1 MPANA
6 PAGLAGAPNT
16 EVHRSPM
23 SQFAKVL
30 QVLDLFSEAR
40 TTLAAEEIAD
50 LLEVSR
56 PTAFRYVK
64 QLCETGLL
72 AKIAGRYALG
82 AKIIELD
89 YRIRRT
95 EPIMLASRASMRELA
110 QRTATTVV
118 LCNIY
123 GDEIVHSHHER
134 VGELAPMSLDR
145 GHLMPLFK
153 GAAPA
158 VILAN
163 LPAARL
169 KRLYERHKADPDVLA
184 IAGDWP
190 SFARHYKRIRKDGH
204 YISREEID
212 PGVIGIAAPI
222 FNDGRHVVGATTL
235 VYEKKREKLVNEE
248 GYAELVR
255 HCAAAVT
262 REIAAAAPQAT

>member
-1 MPANA
+1 
-6 PAGLAGAPNT
+6 
-16 EVHRSPM
+16 M

-40 TTLAAEEIAD
+40 ITLAAEEIAD
-50 LLEVSR
+50 LLDVSR

-89 YRIRRT
+89 YRIRRS
-95 EPIMLASRASMRELA
+95 EPILLASRASMRELA
-110 QRTATTVV
+110 QRTAMTVV

-123 GDEIVHSHHER
+123 GDEIVHSHHEL
-134 VGELAPMSLDR
+134 VGELTPMSLDR

-153 GAAPA
+153 GAASA

-163 LPAARL
+163 LQTARL
-169 KRLYERHKADPDVLA
+169 KRLYERHKADAEVRA

-204 YISREEID
+204 YVSREEID

-262 REIAAAAPQAT
+262 QEIAAAAQRATAQRAT

>member
-1 MPANA
+1 
-6 PAGLAGAPNT
+6 
-16 EVHRSPM
+16 M

-30 QVLDLFSEAR
+30 KVLDLFSEDR

-72 AKIAGRYALG
+72 ANIAGRYALG

-89 YRIRRT
+89 YRIRRS
-95 EPIMLASRASMRELA
+95 EPILQASRASMRELA
-110 QRTATTVV
+110 QRTVMTVV

-123 GDEIVHSHHER
+123 GDEIVHSHHELA
-134 VGELAPMSLDR
+134 GELAPMSLDR
-145 GHLMPLFK
+145 GHPMPLFK
-153 GAAPA
+153 GASSA

-169 KRLYERHKADPDVLA
+169 KRLYERNRTHPDLPAD
-184 IAGDWP
+184 AGDWP
-190 SFARHYKRIRKDGH
+190 SFAKHYKRIRKDGH
-204 YISREEID
+204 YVSREEID
-212 PGVIGIAAPI
+212 PGLIGIAAPI
-222 FNDGRHVVGATTL
+222 FNDGRHVVGAITL
-235 VYEKKREKLVNEE
+235 VYEKRREKLVNEE

-255 HCAAAVT
+255 GCAAAIT
-262 REIAAAAPQAT
+262 QQIAAAAARSD

>member
-1 MPANA
+1 
-6 PAGLAGAPNT
+6 
-16 EVHRSPM
+16 M

-40 TTLAAEEIAD
+40 TTLAAEDIAD
-50 LLEVSR
+50 LLGVSR

-72 AKIAGRYALG
+72 ANIAGRYALG

-95 EPIMLASRASMRELA
+95 EPILLASRASMRELA
-110 QRTATTVV
+110 QRTAMTVV

-123 GDEIVHSHHER
+123 GDEIVHSHHEPG
-134 VGELAPMSLDR
+134 GELAPMSLDR

-163 LPAARL
+163 LPLPRL
-169 KRLYERHKADPDVLA
+169 RRLYERHKASPEALG
-184 IAGDWP
+184 IAGDWA
-190 SFARHYKRIRKDGH
+190 SFARHYHRIRRDG
-204 YISREEID
+204 YYVSREEID
-212 PGVIGIAAPI
+212 PGLIGIAAPI

-255 HCAAAVT
+255 QCAAAVT
-262 REIAAAAPQAT
+262 RKIAAAPRSA

>member
-1 MPANA
+1 
-6 PAGLAGAPNT
+6 
-16 EVHRSPM
+16 M

-30 QVLDLFSEAR
+30 KVLDLFSEDR

-72 AKIAGRYALG
+72 AKLAGRYALG

-89 YRIRRT
+89 YRIRRS
-95 EPIMLASRASMRELA
+95 EPILQASRASMRELA

-123 GDEIVHSHHER
+123 GDEIVHSHHETA
-134 VGELAPMSLDR
+134 GELAPMSLVR
-145 GHLMPLFK
+145 GHPMPLFK

-169 KRLYERHKADPDVLA
+169 KRLYERYREHPDLLS
-184 IAGDWP
+184 IAPDWP
-190 SFARHYKRIRKDGH
+190 AFARHYKQIRKDG
-204 YISREEID
+204 YYVSREEID
-212 PGVIGIAAPI
+212 AGVIGIAAPI

-235 VYEKKREKLVNEE
+235 VYEKRRENLVNEA
-248 GYAELVR
+248 GYTELVR
-255 HCAAAVT
+255 SCAATITQA
-262 REIAAAAPQAT
+262 IAAAGPAS